1 MKESIM
7 ELLMKI
13 PKEATS
19 ATVQG
24 IEMQMIDNETRL
36 EMLRSNSEHVYSEAI
51 YSNGLFMAII
61 KDGRLLTLYKVIGSP
76 TEEMFRSFGK
86 ESV

>member
-13 PKEATS
+13 PKEAIT
-19 ATVQG
+19 ATIQG
-24 IEMQMIDNETRL
+24 VEMQMIDNETRL
-36 EMLRSNSEHVYSEAI
+36 EMIRSNPEHTYSEAI

-61 KDGRLLTLYKVIGSP
+61 KNGQLLTLYKVIDSP
-76 TEEMFRSFGK
+76 TGEILRNFGK

>member
-1 MKESIM
+1 M
-7 ELLMKI
+7 EI

-24 IEMQMIDNETRL
+24 VEMQMIDNETRL
-36 EMLRSNSEHVYSEAI
+36 EMLRSKPANTYSEAI

-61 KDGRLLTLYKVIGSP
+61 NDGQLRSLYKVIGSP
-76 TEEMFRSFGK
+76 TDEMFRSFGK